1 MKSIRNRLTL
11 QGFCTERCF
20 DIMKSLDFCHMLPIR
35 IVCLLFLTGMLTGS
49 NPMAQIRKMPD
60 FQFKRMSDG
69 APLTRKALQPS
80 LKTLFVFFDTE
91 CPHCMQALS
100 TWNENHASL
109 DGLNTVL
116 LTMDP
121 PMAAIPFLNRYADKI
136 LYKKRVLTGIDTDRQ
151 FIARFLPRKF
161 PSMFLFSEKGDLLLY
176 SDEEKD
182 IPSLIRLIRKK

>member
-1 MKSIRNRLTL
+1 MPHRIRFLL
-11 QGFCTERCF
+11 SVL
-20 DIMKSLDFCHMLPIR
+20 SLIHATFAL
-35 IVCLLFLTGMLTGS
+35 
-49 NPMAQIRKMPD
+49 AQVKKMPD
-60 FQFKRMSDG
+60 FQFKRISDG
-69 APLTRKALQPS
+69 AQLTRKALQPT

-100 TWNENHASL
+100 AWNASHASV
-109 DGLNTVL
+109 DSINTVL

-121 PMAAIPFLNRYADKI
+121 PMAAIPFLNRFANKL
-136 LYKKRVLTGIDTDRQ
+136 LYKKHLLTGIDTDRQ
-151 FIARFLPRKF
+151 FIARFLPKKY